1 MTARPQGA
9 GGRGRPLGNPGLL
22 AAALTTRG
30 QAKAS
35 VLDAPAYGPLERIAH
50 RGPGC
55 LTGGVEDLR
64 EFAAGDVR
72 GVTDE
77 LRDSRIAAGLGIR
90 EVARSASLSAGT
102 IRNIDA
108 GVRSPTVRAAGRY
121 AQAVGVR
128 FEVFP
133 AIGPVFFAT
142 KVWRRY
148 VLPDQLFLLYRA
160 TADRR
165 GDPGVEADQETNRW
179 LQVAASHVQWARL
192 EQELRGATAAR
203 TWQVSPKTLD
213 RVELFYG
220 WPSLATVALVLRHV
234 GFRIVA
240 VPNNSPTPWPPWE
253 AKPRTQKEW
262 ADFRQAMAEAE
273 ALSRRNAERYRG
285 AIERDRT
292 PPRG

>member
-1 MTARPQGA
+1 MTARPE
-9 GGRGRPLGNPGLL
+9 GRTVVGVRWATRGLL
-22 AAALTTRG
+22 AAALTACG
-30 QAKAS
+30 QAMAS
-35 VLDAPAYGPLERIAH
+35 VLDATPNGPLERIAH
-50 RGPGC
+50 LDASC

-77 LRDSRIAAGLGIR
+77 LRDGRIAAGLGIR
-90 EVARSASLSAGT
+90 EVARVSSLSPGT
-102 IRNIDA
+102 VRNIDA

-142 KVWRRY
+142 EVWRRY
-148 VLPDQLFLLYRA
+148 VLPDQFFLLYRV

-192 EQELRGATAAR
+192 EQELRRATAAR

-213 RVELFYG
+213 RVELFHG

-240 VPNNSPTPWPPWE
+240 VPTNSPTPWPPWE
-253 AKPRTQKEW
+253 AKPSTPKEW
-262 ADFRQAMAEAE
+262 ADFRQAMAEAD